1 MDGALCSIYMA
12 EVCHEDVYIKV
23 AWGEHGQ
30 EWRVERSRKTKCI
43 VSKSIIEFDRRY
55 LLFPVIT
62 VAFLP
67 QHFHT
72 RLDKVEESPVER
84 RPEGLDV
91 LVEVDGLL
99 GPLSDT
105 LGGEVEFLRNALVK
119 VKQCRIQGLTYGVHL
134 LVWSRGTKPVKTK
147 LLVAVLLPSES
158 GHGLKRHGGN
168 AVWDDAEPVVL
179 VLDVEDLDAR
189 HRNDTASEVVLLLED
204 LDGLEGD
211 GHLGTGGHDGHVGVL
226 GIESDVTT
234 LGGRLDGAAL
244 DLRQILAGESED
256 GRSRLGGER
265 DVVGGTGLVTVGR
278 TPHHAVGEG
287 TEVSKSLDRLVGR
300 SILTETDGVVGRDVD
315 DAVVGEGR
323 QADGTSGVGNE
334 VQESTTGRD
343 DGTVGGHTVHG
354 SSHGVLTHTEAH
366 VAASVVTDAEVGGLE
381 VNSLLPAS
389 VVGTSQVGGTRHEL
403 WDGTVD
409 GLKDGLGQLSRRNSL
424 VGSLVG
430 GQLLLPALGE
440 LASQTTLEV
449 MVEVLVLLAVLLEEL
464 VPLDLSSG
472 TVGSSLAVEV
482 VDLLGNVKG
491 LLGVEAKLGLDGLAV
506 ILLQGVTVD
515 TASTLELGAEAD
527 GGGELDDGWLVLDSL
542 ALLDGS
548 LHTLEV

>member
-1 MDGALCSIYMA
+1 M
-12 EVCHEDVYIKV
+12 
-23 AWGEHGQ
+23 
-30 EWRVERSRKTKCI
+30 
-43 VSKSIIEFDRRY
+43 
-55 LLFPVIT
+55 
-62 VAFLP
+62 
-67 QHFHT
+67 
-72 RLDKVEESPVER
+72 
-84 RPEGLDV
+84 
-91 LVEVDGLL
+91 
-99 GPLSDT
+99 
-105 LGGEVEFLRNALVK
+105 
-119 VKQCRIQGLTYGVHL
+119 
-134 LVWSRGTKPVKTK
+134 
-147 LLVAVLLPSES
+147 AVLLPSES
-158 GHGLKRHGGN
+158 GHGLKGHGGN
-168 AVWDDAEPVVL
+168 AVWDDAEPVVF

-244 DLRQILAGESED
+244 DLRQVLAGQSED
-256 GRSRLGGER
+256 GRSRLGGES
-265 DVVGGTGLVTVGR
+265 DVVCGAGLVAVSG
-278 TPHHAVGEG
+278 TPHHAVGES

-334 VQESTTGRD
+334 VQESTTGGD

-354 SSHGVLTHTEAH
+354 SSHSVLTHTEAH

-409 GLKDGLGQLSRRNSL
+409 GLKDGLGQLSRRDSL

-449 MVEVLVLLAVLLEEL
+449 IVEVLVLLAVLLEEF

-482 VDLLGNVKG
+482 IDLLGNVEG